1 MNVTLQLS
9 GAAGQLGGV
18 SSRDVFLE
26 LALVAEG
33 AVVPYSGEMPICSF
47 RVLFEAAFLFEQM
60 LLYNEK
66 FEDLNNVALKVTFIL
81 VK

>member
-1 MNVTLQLS
+1 ME
-9 GAAGQLGGV
+9 QLG
-18 SSRDVFLE
+18 SSGEFLLE
-26 LALVAEG
+26 MSSWNFPWLQKEP
-33 AVVPYSGEMPICSF
+33 VVPYSGEMPICSF